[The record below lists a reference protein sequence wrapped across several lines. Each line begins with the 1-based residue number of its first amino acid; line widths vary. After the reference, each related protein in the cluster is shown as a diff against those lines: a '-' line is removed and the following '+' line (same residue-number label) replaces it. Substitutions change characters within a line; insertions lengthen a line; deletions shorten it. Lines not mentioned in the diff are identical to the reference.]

1 MRGNGERVLTCGGL
15 ITNTGMYVY
24 VYYYVCMD
32 VCGIESIRQNGMLT
46 RGGAPLSETRPE
58 AACAYCKRG
67 GLFESADSR
76 MARVLGYII
85 VFSEELGTQR
95 AYLRIA

>member
-1 MRGNGERVLTCGGL
+1 MC
-15 ITNTGMYVY
+15 
-24 VYYYVCMD
+24 VCE
-32 VCGIESIRQNGMLT
+32 IESKRELHAHS
-46 RGGAPLSETRPE
+46 RGAPLSETRSE
-58 AACAYCKRG
+58 AARAYCKRG

>member
-24 VYYYVCMD
+24 VYIYVCMD

-58 AACAYCKRG
+58 AACAYSKRG
-67 GLFESADSR
+67 GLSSR
-76 MARVLGYII
+76 RTREWLGSWVTSLSFRKSLERRGLI
-85 VFSEELGTQR
+85 
-95 AYLRIA
+95 